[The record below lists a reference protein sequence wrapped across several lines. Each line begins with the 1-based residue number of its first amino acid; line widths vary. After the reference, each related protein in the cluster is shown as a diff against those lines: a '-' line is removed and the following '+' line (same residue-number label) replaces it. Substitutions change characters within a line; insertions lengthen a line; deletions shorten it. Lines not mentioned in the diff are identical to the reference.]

1 MAYTEERN
9 RAGEYLRLALTY
21 IAKYNLPAN
30 PVNYTVWYEYV
41 SGKNIKLKKAIDTSL
56 DAARPINADN
66 VETLYQKYVADGDR
80 LVISKLLTKIAL
92 MLKDITGHVLETEG
106 DLAGHGKN
114 LSDLAHQVG
123 EARDYHEIKT
133 IVDQMIL
140 ETKDLVD
147 SGKRLQTRMKISS
160 DDLKQ
165 LQQELE
171 KSQQEA
177 QTDVLT
183 SLFNKRGFEKR
194 FELERIRAK
203 QNETP
208 FSIIMVDIDH
218 FKKVNDTYGHL
229 VGDSLLKSIANLL
242 KSHLRKNDIAS
253 RYGGEE
259 FLILL
264 PETGIDG
271 ATAAAQK
278 IRGNLSTKEWKLKE
292 TGESMGKITVSMGIA
307 LYKLNEP
314 EEALI
319 KRADDA
325 LYLAKNKGRNR
336 IITQD
341 EI

>member
-9 RAGEYLRLALTY
+9 KAGEYLRLALTY

-41 SGKNIKLKKAIDTSL
+41 SGKNIKLKKAIDPSL
-56 DAARPINADN
+56 DAAQPIDADN
-66 VETLYQKYVADGDR
+66 VETLYRKYVADGDR
-80 LVISKLLTKIAL
+80 LVVSKRLTKIAL
-92 MLKDITGHVLETEG
+92 MLKDITGHILETEV
-106 DLAGHGKN
+106 DLASHGQS
-114 LSDLAHQVG
+114 LSDMAHQVG

-147 SGKRLQTRMKISS
+147 SGKRLQTRMKMST
-160 DDLKQ
+160 DDLKL

-177 QTDVLT
+177 QTDSLT

-203 QNETP
+203 QNEIP
-208 FSIIMVDIDH
+208 FSIIMVDIDY
-218 FKKVNDTYGHL
+218 FKRVNDTYGHL

-264 PETGIDG
+264 PETEIDG
-271 ATAAAQK
+271 ATAVAQK
-278 IRGNLSTKEWKLKE
+278 IKDNLAKKEWKLKE
-292 TGESMGKITVSMGIA
+292 TGESMGRVTVSMGIA
-307 LYKLNEP
+307 LYRLNEP

-325 LYLAKNKGRNR
+325 LYLAKNNGRDR